1 MKGARELPKMMLRV
15 PVEVKERLQQHAKES
30 LRSLNS
36 EIVGRLLRS
45 LADDDARQNAG
56 KQ

>member
-15 PVEVKERLQQHAKES
+15 PVEVKEQLQKHAAES

-36 EIVGRLLRS
+36 EIVGRLVRS
-45 LADDDARQNAG
+45 LADDAQRNAT

>member
-15 PVEVKERLQQHAKES
+15 PAEVKDQLQQRARES

-36 EIVGRLLRS
+36 EIVGRLIRTL
-45 LADDDARQNAG
+45 DEDAQKNANG
-56 KQ
+56 Q